1 MHARSILGL
10 AVLCGCTAAI
20 AQQPGTKAPEHAV
33 PISQEHHHHLII
45 ENRYTRA
52 YEVEVPA
59 HDATLMH
66 EHDHDYAYVVLG
78 DSDVT
83 NTVAGKAPVKM
94 HLPDGTVNFSK
105 GPFAHIAA
113 NDADTPFRNITIVLL
128 RPQGQGQLKTFH
140 PSVSAALEH
149 GAGEVPIMETNEML
163 IYAVGI
169 APNGSWSPK
178 ENGHHR
184 LLVLLDKMQDDSA
197 PREPKAPRFPAGMLR
212 WIAAGSGLTLRNTE
226 AAEMKLLVV
235 EFEDS
240 ARQLTM

>member
-1 MHARSILGL
+1 MHARSIFGL
-10 AVLCGCTAAI
+10 VVLCGCTAAI

-52 YEVEVPA
+52 YEVEVPG

-113 NDADTPFRNITIVLL
+113 NDADTPFRNVTIVLL
-128 RPQGQGQLKTFH
+128 RPQGELKTFY

-149 GAGEVPIMETNEML
+149 GGEVPIMETNEMRISAL
-163 IYAVGI
+163 GI
-169 APNGSWSPK
+169 ASNGSWSPK
-178 ENGHHR
+178 ENGHQR
-184 LLVLLDKMQDDSA
+184 LLVLLNKMQDEGA
-197 PREPKAPRFPAGMLR
+197 PREPKAPTFPAGMLR
-212 WIAAGSGLTLRNTE
+212 WIAAGSGLTLRNAEST
-226 AAEMKLLVV
+226 EMKLLVV
-235 EFEDS
+235 EFKD
-240 ARQLTM
+240 